1 MKTGGP
7 HLIIYRQTTLVCKR
21 DLQHKA
27 VIVEGVMAVD
37 GGRQSFQRSFRSV
50 SRCDRSVSTTLRPS
64 VDD

>member
-7 HLIIYRQTTLVCKR
+7 HLIIYRQTTLICKR

-37 GGRQSFQRSFRSV
+37 GGDRASKIFPFCITMRQKCIYDS
-50 SRCDRSVSTTLRPS
+50 PS